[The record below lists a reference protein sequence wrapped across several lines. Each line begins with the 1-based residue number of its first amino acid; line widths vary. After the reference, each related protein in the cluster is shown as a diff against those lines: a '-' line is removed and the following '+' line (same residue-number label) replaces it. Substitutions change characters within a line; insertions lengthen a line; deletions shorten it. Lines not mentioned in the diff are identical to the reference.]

1 VGTTCNDIL
10 EQRTN
15 GDTKRVAGIIVVR
28 EQPDGTHRVL
38 ALLPGKEVADD
49 SGETRYEF
57 YRNWDIPKGHGKG
70 GEPAMTIAMRE
81 AGEEAGYTTD
91 NLDFR
96 WGTQS
101 KAVTGKKG
109 KTGAFFVA
117 HSDIDPILRRNPEN
131 GMLEHGG
138 FKWVTWNDMLGNVGG
153 FWFGDAIKWARDLV
167 DPPASDELG
176 EGLLRTWVREILAE
190 APRRG
195 KRHDAAR
202 REREELESQGIF
214 PTEEEKPKETKRDLW
229 HIGPKPAFPQPKV
242 KLLQDWD
249 PEAIGRDGEKGDFVD
264 IPGTDNWQR
273 WWLDSPVKAGV
284 FLTPTPTDIARY
296 HGRSGNVYHYKVPE
310 WVIAKS
316 GGVHRYDHGSEVLIS
331 KEIWDEAGD
340 EIEFIGT
347 SMTKDQLWQK
357 IRDLGGYD
365 FGGRVMP
372 PGKSKT
378 GSFNLYGLRQ
388 TKHPHDAIKL
398 MTDKERQ
405 AALAALEDLYPAPTG
420 QNPEIKWEKVPGG
433 RRGIPLNWFEE
444 RMSKKDLELRDLL
457 LTSLKSVN
465 EATIRQYVREMLLEN
480 KSGEPDMTKYVDDL
494 EDEIFM
500 FLFQKNTFDHLQSQ
514 AANSESTVILNTS
527 LFNEYDN
534 IDEVHLGISVN
545 DSNSAD
551 VQAAY
556 ICVPKE
562 RNLSNLAL
570 SISIPRDYPQVEGF
584 QDWLSAE
591 LADALSHEIQHSCDT
606 SEILSSEDC
615 VEGEAKWES
624 IENIERYYGC
634 DAEVRGHVA
643 GILGR
648 ARRTGL
654 DPKNLLDRDMSTIMS
669 KALERGYTEA
679 EMTPV
684 RDRIYDKWFARL
696 GGLS

>member
-1 VGTTCNDIL
+1 MGLRPLVQ
-10 EQRTN
+10 EQRTSD
-15 GDTKRVAGIIVVR
+15 DTKRVAGIIVVR

-38 ALLPGKEVADD
+38 ALLPGKEVTSDT
-49 SGETRYEF
+49 GETRYEF

-70 GEPAMTIAMRE
+70 GESAMTIAMRE

-101 KAVTGKKG
+101 KAATGKKG
-109 KTGAFFVA
+109 KTGTFFVA
-117 HSDIDPILRRNPEN
+117 HSDVDPALKRNPEN
-131 GMLEHGG
+131 NMLEHGG
-138 FKWVTWNDMLGNVGG
+138 FKWVTWDDMLGNVGR
-153 FWFGDAIKWARDLV
+153 FWFSDAIAWARNLV
-167 DPPASDELG
+167 DSPAADGLEES
-176 EGLLRTWVREILAE
+176 LLRNWVREILAE

-249 PEAIGRDGEKGDFVD
+249 PEAIGRDGEKGDFVS

-310 WVIAKS
+310 WVIDKAK
-316 GGVHRYDHGSEVLIS
+316 GIHRYDHGSEVLIS

-388 TKHPHDAIKL
+388 TKHPRDAIKL

-465 EATIRQYVREMLLEN
+465 EAMIRHYVREMLLEKASDGRTIDRVTQVKFPDTIPEDLLDLGN
-480 KSGEPDMTKYVDDL
+480 EDTAIQGFVHPKNASKKRAGIYIGDDLVGFMTPREEPDGGWRVGAIYIRPENRGEGIAPSAIAKFF
-494 EDEIFM
+494 EDKDASPVPIG
-500 FLFQKNTFDHLQSQ
+500 LTNSSSQS
-514 AANSESTVILNTS
+514 AFAK
-527 LFNEYDN
+527 
-534 IDEVHLGISVN
+534 
-545 DSNSAD
+545 A
-551 VQAAY
+551 
-556 ICVPKE
+556 
-562 RNLSNLAL
+562 
-570 SISIPRDYPQVEGF
+570 GF
-584 QDWLSAE
+584 
-591 LADALSHEIQHSCDT
+591 T
-606 SEILSSEDC
+606 P
-615 VEGEAKWES
+615 
-624 IENIERYYGC
+624 
-634 DAEVRGHVA
+634 
-643 GILGR
+643 
-648 ARRTGL
+648 L
-654 DPKNLLDRDMSTIMS
+654 DP
-669 KALERGYTEA
+669 
-679 EMTPV
+679 
-684 RDRIYDKWFARL
+684 DKVL
-696 GGLS
+696 TDESDG